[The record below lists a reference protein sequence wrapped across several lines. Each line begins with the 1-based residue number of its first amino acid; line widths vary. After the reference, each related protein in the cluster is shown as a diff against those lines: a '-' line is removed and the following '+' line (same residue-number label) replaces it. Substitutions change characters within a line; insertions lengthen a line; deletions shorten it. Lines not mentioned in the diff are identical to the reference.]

1 MHLLGR
7 ISGDWTCDRRR
18 PTLGTAFFSLP
29 WPANTQNTNKLVKMA
44 SAGAGVPSSSAEGA
58 GAVQRLFKESKLVAK
73 TGVPGVRFEPGSE
86 SQPLVWV
93 LHIDGPVSGCIHT
106 GSRDVYRTFA
116 LSIRQDEY
124 IVNGEK
130 RRCPY
135 AGHSFPV
142 TIKFPTTY
150 PFKCPEVCFEVLS
163 EPTFFFCHVIVE
175 CR

>member
-1 MHLLGR
+1 VHLLR
-7 ISGDWTCDRRR
+7 ISGDWTCTTDDVRLWDRI
-18 PTLGTAFFSLP
+18 SLP

-106 GSRDVYRTFA
+106 GSREVY
-116 LSIRQDEY
+116 
-124 IVNGEK
+124 
-130 RRCPY
+130 
-135 AGHSFPV
+135 
-142 TIKFPTTY
+142 
-150 PFKCPEVCFEVLS
+150 
-163 EPTFFFCHVIVE
+163 
-175 CR
+175 